1 MFRVFWNFVAVF
13 SNHPNILYAFQ
24 VTKNAVYSAPVSS
37 KKFTGSQVLNVASA
51 YAPPVDQSYAQGRQL
66 LYTQAYIAP
75 SQPSQYV
82 SQLVY
87 AQPATIYM
95 QAAPVY
101 TDVYARPPGYDQDNS
116 LQGKY
121 AAPIEHTPV
130 VDDLSNQVLG
140 QQSSHTVT
148 RNYVKVRSRYLN
160 IKWNGEKVNYPDESS
175 N

>member
-1 MFRVFWNFVAVF
+1 MFRVFWNFVPIF
-13 SNHPNILYAFQ
+13 SNHPDILYAFQ
-24 VTKNAVYSAPVSS
+24 VTKNAAYSAPVAS
-37 KKFTGSQVLNVASA
+37 KKFPGSQVLNVASA

-75 SQPSQYV
+75 SQPQYV

-87 AQPATIYM
+87 AQPAAIYM

-140 QQSSHTVT
+140 QQSSQAVT
-148 RNYVKVRSRYLN
+148 QNYVKVRSC
-160 IKWNGEKVNYPDESS
+160 
-175 N
+175 